1 MNILKDRTARAGDFN
16 LYQIGGL
23 HLATIQSLVIITI
36 AAMYYWNNDIQS
48 SVLSFT
54 PQTKEILSI
63 LAPLIGYACLMTI
76 AKAKPRT
83 WHFLLLGL
91 VILLTHNVHVNAQI
105 LDDVEGAIE
114 EVGTAAGGN
123 IAAEILTAII
133 QIARVAFYFAIAG
146 AVIASV
152 IFGVVQGQWQAP
164 VLVLGVI
171 GAVGLFLELMGV
183 AVFG

>member
-1 MNILKDRTARAGDFN
+1 MNSLKNRTFPACDFN
-16 LYQIGGL
+16 FFQIGGI
-23 HLATIQSLVIITI
+23 HLATIQSLVIIAIT
-36 AAMYYWNNDIQS
+36 AMYYWNNGIQTG
-48 SVLSFT
+48 VLTFT

-63 LAPLIGYACLMTI
+63 LAPLVGYVCFMLI

-83 WHFLLLGL
+83 WHFLLLASA
-91 VILLTHNVHVNAQI
+91 ILLTHNVHVNAQI